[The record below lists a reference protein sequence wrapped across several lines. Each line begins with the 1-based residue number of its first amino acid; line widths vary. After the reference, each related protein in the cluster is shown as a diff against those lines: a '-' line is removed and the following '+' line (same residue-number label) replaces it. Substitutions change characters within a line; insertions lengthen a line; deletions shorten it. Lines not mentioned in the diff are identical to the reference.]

1 MINLKFPEIMMTE
14 EKPKRKKPTKRA
26 ALNNIYKAKVDRII
40 KKK

>member
-1 MINLKFPEIMMTE
+1 MINIKFPEIIMTE

-26 ALNNIYKAKVDRII
+26 ALNNIYTAKVDRII